1 MWKCK
6 NPQCGR
12 TFPLYARKT
21 EERKPTAE
29 FYKEVTRVLIDRAVC
44 PFCESFEI
52 EEVKEPCP

>member
-6 NPQCGR
+6 NPDCGK

-21 EERKPTAE
+21 EERRPKTPYTD
-29 FYKEVTRVLIDRAVC
+29 VTRVLIDRAVC